1 MNKKRLSVVMAG
13 AMLASSVAPVLAAEE
28 VKSYEVSSNDLG
40 LLTAKLREVMESKK
54 FHTTDKNKAL
64 AGKSIY
70 KLTKGLNPVD
80 VTLENVKTL
89 NVGDTITLWNQ
100 GHRVDDKGNYF
111 STTAEKT
118 ESVAKW
124 TETDLDNAA
133 SKILA
138 DMKKPSDSRTYHFIK
153 DAKYD
158 STKRI
163 LDVELYTGAV
173 LTYKVGDDR
182 VNFLKPIDK
191 DGYVLDYLDANK
203 AHLAVGFEKVVTEK
217 NPGQDIDATKIAEI
231 KIVEGGN
238 AYKVEDLYDGL
249 MLTTKGHEL
258 LSIMKEAGDKVWMY
272 DDNTS
277 SYVPYTGELKADHGV
292 YRFHIETIDA
302 FGKKSVYKV
311 TGTDKNA
318 AETLAKWLVNK
329 DPKVDLLAGDNRYE
343 TAVTIAKDVANI
355 KSVINNKEIVLVN
368 GDSLVD
374 GLAAAPLAANYG
386 VHTPIL
392 LTESNKLPAATKEYL
407 KELISQVPV
416 GKLNEVNIKI
426 VGGTSVVSKAVE
438 KELKGYGFDVDR
450 FGGANREETSLLVAE
465 EIGEGKDTFVVGAEG
480 EADAMSIAAYA
491 ASQRQPIVVAKKGG
505 ISEEALETLE
515 DVKVTVIG
523 GESVVSA
530 SEYKEIKAVAKAVT
544 RVSGSNRQ
552 ATNAEIIARYYTN
565 DFAGAAK
572 NVVVAKDGQKNKSEL
587 IDALAATTLASKN
600 NAPIVLATNKL
611 SNAQIN
617 ALELN
622 ANSANAVYQVGHG
635 VARDIVKTIAT
646 RLGVIK

>member
-13 AMLASSVAPVLAAEE
+13 AMLVSSVAPVLAEE
-28 VKSYEVSSNDLG
+28 VKSYEVSSNELG

-54 FHTTDKNKAL
+54 FHTTDKNL

-80 VTLENVKTL
+80 VTLENIKNL
-89 NVGDTITLWNQ
+89 NVGDTITLWDQ
-100 GHRVDDKGNYF
+100 GHRVDEKGNYF

-118 ESVAKW
+118 EVAAKW
-124 TETDLDNAA
+124 SEKDLDNAGK
-133 SKILA
+133 KIVE
-138 DMKKPSDSRTYHFIK
+138 DMKKTSSDRTYKVIK
-153 DAKYD
+153 DAKFD
-158 STKRI
+158 LEKHI
-163 LDVELYTGAV
+163 LDVELYTGKV
-173 LTYKVGDDR
+173 LTFKVGDDR
-182 VNFLKPIDK
+182 VNFIAPIDK
-191 DGYVLDYLDANK
+191 DGYELENK
-203 AHLAVGFEKVVTEK
+203 DENAQLVVGFKKIVDEKQ
-217 NPGQDIDATKIAEI
+217 PGQDIDSTKIAEI
-231 KIVEGGN
+231 KIVEGGK

-272 DDNTS
+272 DNNNNN
-277 SYVPYTGELKADHGV
+277 SYVPSSGELTADHGV
-292 YRFHIETIDA
+292 YRFHIETVDA
-302 FGKKSVYKV
+302 FGNKSIYKV
-311 TGTDKNA
+311 TGTDENA

-392 LTESNKLPAATKEYL
+392 LTESDKLPTATKEYL

-438 KELKGYGFDVDR
+438 KELKSYGFDVDR
-450 FGGANREETSLLVAE
+450 FGGDNREETSLLVAE

-480 EADAMSIAAYA
+480 EADAMSIASVA
-491 ASQRQPIVVAKKGG
+491 AQKKQPIVVAKKGG
-505 ISEEALETLE
+505 ISEDALETLE

-544 RVSGSNRQ
+544 RVAGANRQ
-552 ATNAEIIARYYTN
+552 ATNAEVISRYYTN

-572 NVVVAKDGQKNKSEL
+572 NVIVAKDGQKNKSEL

-611 SNAQIN
+611 SNDQIN

-622 ANSANAVYQVGHG
+622 ASSANAVYQVGHG

>member
-13 AMLASSVAPVLAAEE
+13 AMLASAVAPVMAAEE

-54 FHTTDKNKAL
+54 FHNTDKNKDL

-80 VTLENVKTL
+80 VSLDNVKNL
-89 NVGDTITLWNQ
+89 KVGDTITLVDQ
-100 GHRVDDKGNYF
+100 GHRVDEKGNYF

-118 ESVAKW
+118 EVAAKW
-124 TETDLDNAA
+124 SEKDLDNAGK
-133 SKILA
+133 KIVE
-138 DMKKPSDSRTYHFIK
+138 DMKKTSDDREYKVIK
-153 DAKYD
+153 DAKFD
-158 STKRI
+158 SKKHI
-163 LDVELYTGAV
+163 LDVELYTGKV
-173 LTYKVGDDR
+173 LTFKVGDDR
-182 VNFLKPIDK
+182 VNFIAPIDK
-191 DGYVLDYLDANK
+191 DGYELENK
-203 AHLAVGFEKVVTEK
+203 DENAQLVVGFKKLVDK
-217 NPGQDIDATKIAEI
+217 KDPDQDIDSTKIAEI

-311 TGTDKNA
+311 TGTDENA

-450 FGGANREETSLLVAE
+450 FGGDNREETSLLVAE
-465 EIGEGKDTFVVGAEG
+465 EIGEGKDAFVVGAEG
-480 EADAMSIAAYA
+480 EADAMSIAAVA
-491 ASQRQPIVVAKKGG
+491 AEKKQPIVVAKKGG
-505 ISEEALETLE
+505 ISEDALEALE

-523 GESVVSA
+523 GTSVVSEA
-530 SEYKEIKAVAKAVT
+530 EYKEIKSVTKAVT
-544 RVSGSNRQ
+544 RVAGANRQ
-552 ATNAEIIARYYTN
+552 ATNAEVIARYYTGN
-565 DFAGAAK
+565 FVGAAK

-600 NAPIVLATNKL
+600 NAPIVLATSKL

-622 ANSANAVYQVGHG
+622 ASSANAVYQVGHG
-635 VARDIVKTIAT
+635 VARDVVKTIAT

>member
-13 AMLASSVAPVLAAEE
+13 AMLASAVAPVMAAEE

-54 FHTTDKNKAL
+54 FHNTDKNKNL

-80 VTLENVKTL
+80 VSLDNVKNL
-89 NVGDTITLWNQ
+89 EVGDTITLWDQ
-100 GHRVDDKGNYF
+100 GHRVDEKGNYF

-118 ESVAKW
+118 EVAAKW
-124 TETDLDNAA
+124 SETELDNAGK
-133 SKILA
+133 KIVE
-138 DMKKPSDSRTYHFIK
+138 DMKKTSDARTYKVIK
-153 DAKYD
+153 DAKFD
-158 STKRI
+158 SKKHI
-163 LDVELYTGAV
+163 LDVELYTGKV
-173 LTYKVGDDR
+173 LTFKVGDDR
-182 VNFLKPIDK
+182 VNFIAPIDK
-191 DGYVLDYLDANK
+191 DGYELENK
-203 AHLAVGFEKVVTEK
+203 DENAQLVVGFKKLVDEKD
-217 NPGQDIDATKIAEI
+217 PGQDIDSTKIAEI

-311 TGTDKNA
+311 TGTDENA

-465 EIGEGKDTFVVGAEG
+465 EIGEGKDAFVVGAEG
-480 EADAMSIAAYA
+480 EADAMSIAAVA
-491 ASQRQPIVVAKKGG
+491 AEKKQPIVVAKKGG
-505 ISEEALETLE
+505 ISEDALEALE

-523 GESVVSA
+523 GTSVVSEA
-530 SEYKEIKAVAKAVT
+530 EYKEIKSVAKAVT
-544 RVSGSNRQ
+544 RVAGANRQ
-552 ATNAEIIARYYTN
+552 ATNAEVIARYYTGN
-565 DFAGAAK
+565 FVGAAK

-622 ANSANAVYQVGHG
+622 ASSANAVYQVGHG

>member
-13 AMLASSVAPVLAAEE
+13 AMLASAVAPVMAAEE

-54 FHTTDKNKAL
+54 FHNTDKNKDL

-80 VTLENVKTL
+80 VSLDNVKNL
-89 NVGDTITLWNQ
+89 KVGDTITLVDQ
-100 GHRVDDKGNYF
+100 GHRVDEKGNYF

-118 ESVAKW
+118 EVAAKW
-124 TETDLDNAA
+124 SEKDLDNAGK
-133 SKILA
+133 KIVE
-138 DMKKPSDSRTYHFIK
+138 DMKKTSDDREYKVIK
-153 DAKYD
+153 DAKFD
-158 STKRI
+158 SKKHI
-163 LDVELYTGAV
+163 LDVELYTGKV
-173 LTYKVGDDR
+173 LTFKVGDDR
-182 VNFLKPIDK
+182 VNFIAPIDK
-191 DGYVLDYLDANK
+191 DGYELENK
-203 AHLAVGFEKVVTEK
+203 DENAQLVVGFKKLVDEKD
-217 NPGQDIDATKIAEI
+217 PGQDIDSTKIAEI

-311 TGTDKNA
+311 TGTDENA

-465 EIGEGKDTFVVGAEG
+465 EIGEGKDAFVVGAEG
-480 EADAMSIAAYA
+480 EADAMSIAAVA
-491 ASQRQPIVVAKKGG
+491 AEKKQPIVVAKKGG
-505 ISEEALETLE
+505 ISEDALEALE

-523 GESVVSA
+523 GTSVVSEA
-530 SEYKEIKAVAKAVT
+530 EYKEIKSVAKAVT
-544 RVSGSNRQ
+544 RVAGANRQ
-552 ATNAEIIARYYTN
+552 ATNAEVIARYYTGN
-565 DFAGAAK
+565 FVGAAK

-600 NAPIVLATNKL
+600 NAPIVLATSKL

-622 ANSANAVYQVGHG
+622 ASSANAVYQVGHG
-635 VARDIVKTIAT
+635 VARDVVKTIAT

>member
-54 FHTTDKNKAL
+54 FHTTDKNKDL

-89 NVGDTITLWNQ
+89 NVGDTITLWDQ

-118 ESVAKW
+118 EVAEKW
-124 TETDLDNAA
+124 TETDLGNAA

-138 DMKKPSDSRTYHFIK
+138 DMEKDSDDRTYHFIK

-182 VNFLKPIDK
+182 VNFIAPIDK
-191 DGYVLDYLDANK
+191 DGYELENKDAN
-203 AHLAVGFEKVVTEK
+203 AQLVVGFKKLVYEKG
-217 NPGQDIDATKIAEI
+217 PGKDIDATKIAEI

-311 TGTDKNA
+311 TGTDENA

-465 EIGEGKDTFVVGAEG
+465 EIGEGKDAFVVGAEG

-491 ASQRQPIVVAKKGG
+491 ASQKQPIVVAKKGG

-530 SEYKEIKAVAKAVT
+530 NEYKEIKAVAEAVT

-565 DFAGAAK
+565 NFAGAAK

-622 ANSANAVYQVGHG
+622 ASSANAVYQVGHG

>member
-54 FHTTDKNKAL
+54 FHTTDKNKDL

-89 NVGDTITLWNQ
+89 NVGDTITLWDQ

-111 STTAEKT
+111 STTTEKT
-118 ESVAKW
+118 EVAKKW
-124 TETDLDNAA
+124 SETDLDNAA

-138 DMKKPSDSRTYHFIK
+138 DMKNSSDNRKYKVIK

-173 LTYKVGDDR
+173 LTFKVGDDR
-182 VNFLKPIDK
+182 VNFIAPIDK
-191 DGYVLDYLDANK
+191 DGYELENKDAN
-203 AHLAVGFEKVVTEK
+203 AQLVVGFKKLVDEKG
-217 NPGQDIDATKIAEI
+217 PDQDIDATKIAEI

-258 LSIMKEAGDKVWMY
+258 LSIMKEAGDKVWTY

-311 TGTDKNA
+311 TGTDENA

-491 ASQRQPIVVAKKGG
+491 ASQKQPIVVAKKGG

-530 SEYKEIKAVAKAVT
+530 NEYKEIKAVAEAVT

-565 DFAGAAK
+565 NFAGAAK

-622 ANSANAVYQVGHG
+622 ASFANAVYQVGHG

>member
-54 FHTTDKNKAL
+54 FHTTDKNKDL

-89 NVGDTITLWNQ
+89 NVGETITLWDQ

-111 STTAEKT
+111 STTVEKT
-118 ESVAKW
+118 EVVEKW
-124 TETDLDNAA
+124 TETDLGNAA

-138 DMKKPSDSRTYHFIK
+138 DMEKDSDDRTYHFIK

-272 DDNTS
+272 DDNAS

-311 TGTDKNA
+311 TGTDENA

-465 EIGEGKDTFVVGAEG
+465 EIGEGKDAFVVGAEG

>member
-54 FHTTDKNKAL
+54 FHTTDKNKDL

-89 NVGDTITLWNQ
+89 NVGDTITLWDQ

-111 STTAEKT
+111 STTTEKT
-118 ESVAKW
+118 EVAKKW
-124 TETDLDNAA
+124 SETDLDNAA

-138 DMKKPSDSRTYHFIK
+138 DMKKSSNDRTYKVIK

-173 LTYKVGDDR
+173 LTFKVGDDR
-182 VNFLKPIDK
+182 VNFIAPIDK
-191 DGYVLDYLDANK
+191 DGYELENKDAN
-203 AHLAVGFEKVVTEK
+203 AQLVVGFKKLVDEKG
-217 NPGQDIDATKIAEI
+217 PDQDIDATKIAEI

-272 DDNTS
+272 DDNTP

-311 TGTDKNA
+311 TGTDENA

-416 GKLNEVNIKI
+416 GKLNEVKIKI

-491 ASQRQPIVVAKKGG
+491 ASQKQPIVVAKKGG

-530 SEYKEIKAVAKAVT
+530 NEYKEIKAVAEAVT

-565 DFAGAAK
+565 NFAGAAK

-622 ANSANAVYQVGHG
+622 ASSANAVYQVGHG

>member
-54 FHTTDKNKAL
+54 FHTTDKNKDL

-89 NVGDTITLWNQ
+89 NVGDTITLWDQ

-111 STTAEKT
+111 STTTEKT
-118 ESVAKW
+118 EVAKKW
-124 TETDLDNAA
+124 SETDLDNAA

-138 DMKKPSDSRTYHFIK
+138 DMKKSSNDRTYKVIK

-173 LTYKVGDDR
+173 LTFKVGDDR
-182 VNFLKPIDK
+182 VNFIAPIDK
-191 DGYVLDYLDANK
+191 DGYELENKDAN
-203 AHLAVGFEKVVTEK
+203 AQLVVGFKKLVDEKGPE
-217 NPGQDIDATKIAEI
+217 QDIDATKIAEI

-311 TGTDKNA
+311 TGTDENA

-465 EIGEGKDTFVVGAEG
+465 EIGEGKDAFVVGAEG

-635 VARDIVKTIAT
+635 VARDVVKTIAT

>member
-13 AMLASSVAPVLAAEE
+13 AMLASAVAPVMAAEE

-54 FHTTDKNKAL
+54 FHNTDKNKDL

-80 VTLENVKTL
+80 VSLDNVKNL
-89 NVGDTITLWNQ
+89 KVGDTITLVDQ
-100 GHRVDDKGNYF
+100 GHRVDEKGNYF

-118 ESVAKW
+118 EVAAKW
-124 TETDLDNAA
+124 SEKDLDNAGK
-133 SKILA
+133 KIVE
-138 DMKKPSDSRTYHFIK
+138 DMKKTSDDREYKVIK
-153 DAKYD
+153 DAKFD
-158 STKRI
+158 SKKHI
-163 LDVELYTGAV
+163 LDVELYTGKV
-173 LTYKVGDDR
+173 LTFKVGDDR
-182 VNFLKPIDK
+182 VNFIAPIDK
-191 DGYVLDYLDANK
+191 DGYELENK
-203 AHLAVGFEKVVTEK
+203 DENAQLVVGFKKLVDEKD
-217 NPGQDIDATKIAEI
+217 PGQDIDSTKIAEI

-272 DDNTS
+272 DDNAS

-318 AETLAKWLVNK
+318 AETLAKWLVSK

-465 EIGEGKDTFVVGAEG
+465 EIGEGKDAFVVGAEG
-480 EADAMSIAAYA
+480 EADAMSIAAVA
-491 ASQRQPIVVAKKGG
+491 AEKKQPIVVAKKGG
-505 ISEEALETLE
+505 ISEDALEALE

-523 GESVVSA
+523 GTSVVSEA
-530 SEYKEIKAVAKAVT
+530 EYKEIKSVAKAVT
-544 RVSGSNRQ
+544 RVAGANRQ
-552 ATNAEIIARYYTN
+552 ATNAEVIARYYTGN
-565 DFAGAAK
+565 FVGAAK

-600 NAPIVLATNKL
+600 NAPIVLATSKL

-622 ANSANAVYQVGHG
+622 ASSANAVYQVGHG
-635 VARDIVKTIAT
+635 VARDVVKTIAT

>member
-54 FHTTDKNKAL
+54 FHTTDKNKDL

-89 NVGDTITLWNQ
+89 NVGDTITLWDQ

-124 TETDLDNAA
+124 SEADLKNAA
-133 SKILA
+133 KKIVA
-138 DMKKPSDSRTYHFIK
+138 DMKNDSDDRTYKVIK
-153 DAKYD
+153 DAKFD
-158 STKRI
+158 STKNI

-173 LTYKVGDDR
+173 LTFKVGDDR
-182 VNFLKPIDK
+182 VNFIAPIDK
-191 DGYVLDYLDANK
+191 DGYELENKDAN
-203 AHLAVGFEKVVTEK
+203 AQLVVGFKKLVDEKG
-217 NPGQDIDATKIAEI
+217 PGKDIDATKIAEI

-258 LSIMKEAGDKVWMY
+258 LSIMKEAGDKVSMY
-272 DDNTS
+272 DDNNNS
-277 SYVPYTGELKADHGV
+277 SNVPSTGELKADHGV

-311 TGTDKNA
+311 TGTDENA

-530 SEYKEIKAVAKAVT
+530 NEYKEIKAVAKAVT

-622 ANSANAVYQVGHG
+622 ASSANAVYQVGHG

>member
-13 AMLASSVAPVLAAEE
+13 AMLASAVAPVMAAEE

-54 FHTTDKNKAL
+54 FHNTDKNKDL

-80 VTLENVKTL
+80 VSLDNVKNL
-89 NVGDTITLWNQ
+89 KVGDTITLVDQ
-100 GHRVDDKGNYF
+100 GHRVDEKGNYF

-118 ESVAKW
+118 EVAAKW
-124 TETDLDNAA
+124 SEKDLDNAGK
-133 SKILA
+133 KIVE
-138 DMKKPSDSRTYHFIK
+138 DMKKTSDDREYKVIK
-153 DAKYD
+153 DAKFD
-158 STKRI
+158 SKKHI
-163 LDVELYTGAV
+163 LDVELYTGKV
-173 LTYKVGDDR
+173 LTFKVGDDR
-182 VNFLKPIDK
+182 VNFIAPIDK
-191 DGYVLDYLDANK
+191 DGYELENK
-203 AHLAVGFEKVVTEK
+203 DENAQLVVGFKKLVDEKE
-217 NPGQDIDATKIAEI
+217 PGKDIDSTKIAEI

-311 TGTDKNA
+311 TGTDENA

-450 FGGANREETSLLVAE
+450 FGGDNREETSLLVAE
-465 EIGEGKDTFVVGAEG
+465 EIGEGKDAFVVGAEG
-480 EADAMSIAAYA
+480 EADAMSIAAVA
-491 ASQRQPIVVAKKGG
+491 AEKKQPIVVAKKGG
-505 ISEEALETLE
+505 ISEDALEALE

-523 GESVVSA
+523 GTSVVSEA
-530 SEYKEIKAVAKAVT
+530 EYKEIKSVAKAVT
-544 RVSGSNRQ
+544 RVAGANRQ
-552 ATNAEIIARYYTN
+552 ATNAEVIARYYTGN
-565 DFAGAAK
+565 FVGAAK

-635 VARDIVKTIAT
+635 VARDVVKTIAT

>member
-13 AMLASSVAPVLAAEE
+13 AMLASSVAPVLAAE

-89 NVGDTITLWNQ
+89 NVGDTITLWDQ

-124 TETDLDNAA
+124 TETDLDGAA
-133 SKILA
+133 AKILA
-138 DMKKPSDSRTYHFIK
+138 DMKNSSDSRTYKVIK

-163 LDVELYTGAV
+163 LDVELYTGKV
-173 LTYKVGDDR
+173 LTFKVGDDR
-182 VNFLKPIDK
+182 VNFIAPIDK
-191 DGYVLDYLDANK
+191 DGYELENKDAN
-203 AHLAVGFEKVVTEK
+203 AQLVVGFKKLVDEK

-311 TGTDKNA
+311 TGTDENA

-465 EIGEGKDTFVVGAEG
+465 EIGEGKDAFVVGAEG

-530 SEYKEIKAVAKAVT
+530 NEYKEIKAVAEAVT

-622 ANSANAVYQVGHG
+622 ASSANAVYQVGHG

>member
-13 AMLASSVAPVLAAEE
+13 AMLASSVAPVLAAE

-54 FHTTDKNKAL
+54 FHTTDKNKDL

-80 VTLENVKTL
+80 VTLESVKTL
-89 NVGDTITLWNQ
+89 NVGDTITLWDQ

-111 STTAEKT
+111 STTTEKT
-118 ESVAKW
+118 EVAKKW
-124 TETDLDNAA
+124 SETDLINAA
-133 SKILA
+133 NKIVA
-138 DMKKPSDSRTYHFIK
+138 DMENDSDKRTYKVIK
-153 DAKYD
+153 DAKFD
-158 STKRI
+158 STKNI
-163 LDVELYTGAV
+163 LDVELYTGKV
-173 LTYKVGDDR
+173 LTFKVGDDR
-182 VNFLKPIDK
+182 VNFIAPIDK
-191 DGYVLDYLDANK
+191 DGYELENKDAN
-203 AHLAVGFEKVVTEK
+203 AQLVVGFKKVVTEK

-277 SYVPYTGELKADHGV
+277 LYVPYTGELKADHGV

-302 FGKKSVYKV
+302 FNKKSVYKV
-311 TGTDKNA
+311 TGTDENA

-530 SEYKEIKAVAKAVT
+530 NEYKEIKAVAKAVT

-565 DFAGAAK
+565 NFAGAAK

-622 ANSANAVYQVGHG
+622 ASSANAVYQVGHG

>member
-13 AMLASSVAPVLAAEE
+13 AMLASSVAPVLAAE

-54 FHTTDKNKAL
+54 FHTTDKNKDL

-80 VTLENVKTL
+80 VTLESVKTL
-89 NVGDTITLWNQ
+89 NVGDTITLWDQ

-111 STTAEKT
+111 STTTEKT
-118 ESVAKW
+118 EVAKKW
-124 TETDLDNAA
+124 SETDLINAA
-133 SKILA
+133 NKIVA
-138 DMKKPSDSRTYHFIK
+138 DMENDSDKRTYKVIK
-153 DAKYD
+153 DAKFD
-158 STKRI
+158 STKNI
-163 LDVELYTGAV
+163 LDVELYTGKV
-173 LTYKVGDDR
+173 LTFKVGDDR
-182 VNFLKPIDK
+182 VNFIAPIDK
-191 DGYVLDYLDANK
+191 DGYELENKDAN
-203 AHLAVGFEKVVTEK
+203 AQLVVGFKKVVTEK

-277 SYVPYTGELKADHGV
+277 LYVPYTGELKADHGV

-302 FGKKSVYKV
+302 FNKKSVYKV
-311 TGTDKNA
+311 TGTDENA

-465 EIGEGKDTFVVGAEG
+465 EIGEGKDAFVVGAEG

-530 SEYKEIKAVAKAVT
+530 NEYKEIKAVAKAVT

-622 ANSANAVYQVGHG
+622 ANFANAVYQVGHG

>member
-13 AMLASSVAPVLAAEE
+13 AMLASSVAPVLAAE

-54 FHTTDKNKAL
+54 FHTTDKNKDL

-89 NVGDTITLWNQ
+89 NVGDTITLWDQ

-111 STTAEKT
+111 STTTEKT
-118 ESVAKW
+118 EVAKKW
-124 TETDLDNAA
+124 SETDLINAA
-133 SKILA
+133 NKIVA
-138 DMKKPSDSRTYHFIK
+138 DMENDSDKRTYKVIK
-153 DAKYD
+153 DAKFD
-158 STKRI
+158 STKNI
-163 LDVELYTGAV
+163 LDVELYTGKV
-173 LTYKVGDDR
+173 LTFKVGDDR
-182 VNFLKPIDK
+182 VNFIAPIDK
-191 DGYVLDYLDANK
+191 DGYELENKDAN
-203 AHLAVGFEKVVTEK
+203 AQLVVGFKKVVTEK

-277 SYVPYTGELKADHGV
+277 LYVPYTGELKADHGV

-302 FGKKSVYKV
+302 FNKKSVYKV
-311 TGTDKNA
+311 TGTDENA

-465 EIGEGKDTFVVGAEG
+465 EIGEGKDAFVVGAEG

-530 SEYKEIKAVAKAVT
+530 IEYKEIKAVAKAVT

-617 ALELN
+617 
-622 ANSANAVYQVGHG
+622 Y
-635 VARDIVKTIAT
+635 
-646 RLGVIK
+646 

>member
-13 AMLASSVAPVLAAEE
+13 AMLASAVAPVMAAEE

-54 FHTTDKNKAL
+54 FHNTDKNKDL

-80 VTLENVKTL
+80 VSLDNVKNL
-89 NVGDTITLWNQ
+89 KVGDTITLVDQ
-100 GHRVDDKGNYF
+100 GHRVDEKGNYF

-118 ESVAKW
+118 EVAAKW
-124 TETDLDNAA
+124 SEKDLDNAGK
-133 SKILA
+133 KIVE
-138 DMKKPSDSRTYHFIK
+138 DMKKTSDDREYKVIK
-153 DAKYD
+153 DAKFD
-158 STKRI
+158 SKKHI
-163 LDVELYTGAV
+163 LDVELYTGKV
-173 LTYKVGDDR
+173 LTFKVGDDR
-182 VNFLKPIDK
+182 VNFIAPIDK
-191 DGYVLDYLDANK
+191 DGYELENK
-203 AHLAVGFEKVVTEK
+203 DENAQLVVGFKKIVDK
-217 NPGQDIDATKIAEI
+217 KDPGQDIDSTKIAEI

-450 FGGANREETSLLVAE
+450 FGGDNREETSLLVAE
-465 EIGEGKDTFVVGAEG
+465 EIGEGKDAFVVGAEG
-480 EADAMSIAAYA
+480 EADAMSIAAVA
-491 ASQRQPIVVAKKGG
+491 AEKKQPIVVAKKGG
-505 ISEEALETLE
+505 ISEDALEALE

-523 GESVVSA
+523 GTSVVSEA
-530 SEYKEIKAVAKAVT
+530 EYKEIKSVAKAVT
-544 RVSGSNRQ
+544 RVAGANRQ
-552 ATNAEIIARYYTN
+552 ATNAEVIARYYTGN
-565 DFAGAAK
+565 FVGAAK

-600 NAPIVLATNKL
+600 NAPIVLATSKL

-635 VARDIVKTIAT
+635 VARDVVKTIAT

>member
-54 FHTTDKNKAL
+54 FHTTDKNKDL

-89 NVGDTITLWNQ
+89 NVGDTITLWDQ

-111 STTAEKT
+111 STTTEKT
-118 ESVAKW
+118 EVAKKW
-124 TETDLDNAA
+124 SETDLYNAA

-138 DMKKPSDSRTYHFIK
+138 DMKKSSNDRTYKVIK

-173 LTYKVGDDR
+173 LTFKVGDDR
-182 VNFLKPIDK
+182 VNFIAPIDK
-191 DGYVLDYLDANK
+191 DGYELENKDAN
-203 AHLAVGFEKVVTEK
+203 AQLVVGFKKLVDEKG
-217 NPGQDIDATKIAEI
+217 PDQDIDATKIAEI

-272 DDNTS
+272 DDNIS

-491 ASQRQPIVVAKKGG
+491 ASQKQPIVVAKKGG

-530 SEYKEIKAVAKAVT
+530 NEYKEIKAVAEAVT

-565 DFAGAAK
+565 NFAGAAK

-622 ANSANAVYQVGHG
+622 ASSANAVYQVGHG

>member
-13 AMLASSVAPVLAAEE
+13 AMLASSVAPVLAAE

-89 NVGDTITLWNQ
+89 NVGDTITLWDQ

-124 TETDLDNAA
+124 SETDLINAA
-133 SKILA
+133 NKIVA
-138 DMKKPSDSRTYHFIK
+138 DMKNDSDKRTYKVIK
-153 DAKYD
+153 DAKFD
-158 STKRI
+158 STKNI
-163 LDVELYTGAV
+163 LDVELYTGKV
-173 LTYKVGDDR
+173 LTFKVGDDR
-182 VNFLKPIDK
+182 VNFIAPIDK
-191 DGYVLDYLDANK
+191 DGYELENKDAN
-203 AHLAVGFEKVVTEK
+203 AQLVVGFKKLVDEKG
-217 NPGQDIDATKIAEI
+217 PGKDIDATKIAEI

-277 SYVPYTGELKADHGV
+277 SYVPSTGELKADHGV

-302 FGKKSVYKV
+302 FNKKSVYKV
-311 TGTDKNA
+311 TGTDENA

-565 DFAGAAK
+565 NFAGAAK

-622 ANSANAVYQVGHG
+622 ASSANAVYQVGHG

>member
-54 FHTTDKNKAL
+54 FHTTDKNKDL

-89 NVGDTITLWNQ
+89 NVGDTITLWDQ

-111 STTAEKT
+111 STTTEKT
-118 ESVAKW
+118 EVAKKW
-124 TETDLDNAA
+124 SETDLYNAA

-138 DMKKPSDSRTYHFIK
+138 DMKKSSNDRTYKVIK

-173 LTYKVGDDR
+173 LTFKVGDDR
-182 VNFLKPIDK
+182 VNFIAPIDK
-191 DGYVLDYLDANK
+191 DGYELENKDAN
-203 AHLAVGFEKVVTEK
+203 AQLVVGFKKLVYEKG
-217 NPGQDIDATKIAEI
+217 PDQDIDATKIAEI

-311 TGTDKNA
+311 TGTDENA

-491 ASQRQPIVVAKKGG
+491 ASQKQPIVVAKKGG

-530 SEYKEIKAVAKAVT
+530 NEYKEIKAVAEAVT

-565 DFAGAAK
+565 NFAGAAK

-587 IDALAATTLASKN
+587 IDALAATTLASEN

-622 ANSANAVYQVGHG
+622 ASSANAVYQVGHG